1 MADAKKVAFITG
13 ANRGLGLETARILGK
28 QGITV
33 VLGSRDLA
41 IGQAAAEE
49 LRKEGAKSVEAVRF
63 DVDTTADHKEI
74 YNYLDHKYGKLDIL
88 INNAGI
94 LDEGIKGLNGSLG
107 LNSTSRV
114 TQENLRKTFETNF
127 FQAIALTQTLLPLI
141 KKSPAGRIVN
151 LSSILGSLTL
161 QADPKSPIYEM
172 KNFAY
177 DASKAALNAFTIH
190 LAQELRGTGIKVNSA
205 HPGWVKTA
213 MGGPQATLELAEG
226 GKTSAQLATLPD
238 DGPSGGF
245 FHLGQP
251 VPW

>member
-1 MADAKKVAFITG
+1 MSDGTKVAFITG

-41 IGQAAAEE
+41 QGEAAAEE
-49 LRKEGAKSVEAVRF
+49 LRKEGAKAVEAVRF
-63 DVDTTADHKEI
+63 DVNKTADHKEI
-74 YNYLDHKYGKLDIL
+74 YDYLQRKYGKLDIL

-94 LDEGIKGLNGSLG
+94 LDEGVERPVGGLGF
-107 LNSTSRV
+107 NSTSV
-114 TQENLRKTFETNF
+114 VGQEKLRKTFETNF
-127 FQAIALTQTLLPLI
+127 FQPIALTQTLLPLI

-161 QADPKSPIYEM
+161 HADPKSPIYD
-172 KNFAY
+172 KKTFAY
-177 DASKAALNAFTIH
+177 DASKTAINAFTVH
-190 LAQELRGTGIKVNSA
+190 LAQALVGTKIKVNSA

-213 MGGPQATLELAEG
+213 MGGSQAPMELSEG

-251 VPW
+251 LPW